1 MLSLVGLPLLGRI
14 LNRPSLLT
22 RKKAFV
28 RSIKATKRVLLGIQN
43 YIVTEQCR
51 LENI

>member
-1 MLSLVGLPLLGRI
+1 MLSLGGLPILGRI

-22 RKKAFV
+22 RTKAFV
-28 RSIKATKRVLLGIQN
+28 RSMKATKRVLLGIQN

>member
-1 MLSLVGLPLLGRI
+1 MLSLGGLPILGRI
-14 LNRPSLLT
+14 LNRPSLLN

-28 RSIKATKRVLLGIQN
+28 RSMKATKRVILGIQN
-43 YIVTEQCR
+43 YIVTGQCR